1 MSNRIAVNKHELSS
15 DLTRNLM
22 AIKTDTLEKGVQHH
36 RIASQ
41 WKVKLTASCPIS
53 LDMIG
58 QLEVSRRA
66 ARDPWW
72 PVVKPWSLV
81 SVLMWASLFASSQY
95 IPWNMGKVFFEKWEL
110 SWCRVCHHWW
120 HCRLSERQPRNDN
133 LQCHQW
139 CQSWHHDKFQF
150 SVFVVVHFVV
160 VILSFWVDSCICP
173 YSSEL
178 LHCCFTGTEAIR
190 NNCPNGSDV
199 IRAHSF
205 LLPNAPRQV
214 KLPVGQVDLSKFL
227 FSILYKQIEEL
238 QNSIGQASK
247 NIEKGSWNPESWKN
261 MGKIGQY
268 HTM

>member
-22 AIKTDTLEKGVQHH
+22 AIKTDTLEKGVQRH

-95 IPWNMGKVFFEKWEL
+95 IPWNMGKAFFEKWEL

-120 HCRLSERQPRNDN
+120 HCRLSERQPAMPPVMPK
-133 LQCHQW
+133 LA
-139 CQSWHHDKFQF
+139 SWQVSVF
-150 SVFVVVHFVV
+150 SVCCGSFCCGYINV
-160 VILSFWVDSCICP
+160 LSGFIYLSIFFRVAS
-173 YSSEL
+173 L
-178 LHCCFTGTEAIR
+178 LFHWHWGY
-190 NNCPNGSDV
+190 
-199 IRAHSF
+199 
-205 LLPNAPRQV
+205 Q
-214 KLPVGQVDLSKFL
+214 
-227 FSILYKQIEEL
+227 KQMP
-238 QNSIGQASK
+238 Q
-247 NIEKGSWNPESWKN
+247 W
-261 MGKIGQY
+261 
-268 HTM
+268 